1 MYKFHSARDYS
12 SPQSV
17 AGAKNFSFC
26 VIYIY
31 LSIRWFRG
39 LPSHNHS
46 CINEKKKVLKSSHL
60 VTVLTFLVK
69 LSIIILLVDDKGRTS
84 MFLGALSISEIWYVY
99 GILWVRLVE
108 KEQVKLFKRLRAIW
122 ENLLEGK
129 LNITFQINV
138 LRLLRLRHFVYFSYR
153 MECYA
158 KNKILTWAYAI
169 IFKLAAWII
178 NKTINKWVTTS
189 VGG

>member
-17 AGAKNFSFC
+17 AGAKNVSFC
-26 VIYIY
+26 TIYIY

-39 LPSHNHS
+39 LPSHHHS

-60 VTVLTFLVK
+60 VTALTFLVK

-84 MFLGALSISEIWYVY
+84 MFLGALSISEIWDVY
-99 GILWVRLVE
+99 GILWARLLD
-108 KEQVKLFKRLRAIW
+108 KEQVKLFRRLRAIW
-122 ENLLEGK
+122 ENLWEGK

-138 LRLLRLRHFVYFSYR
+138 LRLLRLETFCMLFFCTISCR

-178 NKTINKWVTTS
+178 KQRQSTNE
-189 VGG
+189 